1 MIVGI
6 DPGLSGAIA
15 TIRTYAVRNRTVVRV
30 MPFPIHKLTKSKK
43 ELDEQVIAQF
53 LIQRKGAI
61 EHIFMEK
68 VHSMPGQGVSSCFTF
83 GCGWGLLRGMFTA
96 LQIPYTLV
104 RPTTWKKVM
113 CRDQP
118 KGKDASIIVAK
129 RLWPTVSLLP
139 TSKSRK
145 DNDGMAD
152 ALLIAE
158 YGRRSLQGG

>member
-1 MIVGI
+1 MIIGV

-15 TIRTYAVRNRTVVRV
+15 TIRNYPVRERVVVKV
-30 MPFPIHKLTKSKK
+30 MPMPTHALTKSKK
-43 ELDEQVIAQF
+43 ELDEQAIAQF
-53 LIQRKGAI
+53 FRQRHAAIQ
-61 EHIFMEK
+61 HVFMEK

-83 GCGWGLLRGMFTA
+83 GCGWGLLRGMFSA

-104 RPTTWKKVM
+104 HPTTWKKVM

-129 RLWPTVSLLP
+129 RLFPTVSLLP
-139 TSKSRK
+139 TERSRK

-158 YGRRSLQGG
+158 YGRRTLNA